1 MAESNKVMFV
11 VNPFSGAGK
20 TRKKWQAVEHK
31 LRQQGY
37 GFDVSFTQSPLH
49 AIQITR
55 EALQKGYDHIIAV
68 GGDGTI
74 NEVLNGFYS
83 PLTEEK
89 CQAAFSVLPMGTAS
103 DFARVLPL
111 STQAEYIEKLLQKG
125 QEQACDVVCASYIDW
140 EGKPARRYFINVA
153 DVGIGSDTCA
163 RVNRSNKAMG
173 GFLSFLFA
181 CLAAIFS
188 FKNPVLTVEVDG
200 QVLYSGKSSMV
211 AVNNGQYFGGGMM
224 IAPQAQIS
232 DGLLD
237 IIVLEDF
244 SKAEFLK
251 ALPSVYKGKHLN
263 HPRIRLAKGSKIKIK
278 SPDRVYLEVD
288 GESPGIGDV
297 AIEILP
303 GDIKLFI

>member
-1 MAESNKVMFV
+1 M
-11 VNPFSGAGK
+11 
-20 TRKKWQAVEHK
+20 
-31 LRQQGY
+31 
-37 GFDVSFTQSPLH
+37 
-49 AIQITR
+49 
-55 EALQKGYDHIIAV
+55 
-68 GGDGTI
+68 
-74 NEVLNGFYS
+74 
-83 PLTEEK
+83 
-89 CQAAFSVLPMGTAS
+89 LPI
-103 DFARVLPL
+103 
-111 STQAEYIEKLLQKG
+111 ST
-125 QEQACDVVCASYIDW
+125 W

-163 RVNRSNKAMG
+163 RVNRSSKAMG

-181 CLAAIFS
+181 CLAAIIY

-200 QVLYSGKSSMV
+200 KLLYSGKSSMV

-232 DGLLD
+232 DGQLD

-263 HPRIRLAKGSKIKIK
+263 HPRIRMAKGSKVNIK
-278 SPDRVYLEVD
+278 SPERVYLEID

-297 AIEILP
+297 SLEILP
-303 GDIKLFI
+303 GDLKLFI